1 MAKTEAQRF
10 MEMIKEAT
18 KNQPTRLVG
27 DLTTGYNIVDLELAE
42 KIAESKRRVAT
53 MDVINPLENKLF
65 IDPLIK
71 SIKEDIKEEKENK
84 TMPPKNNINYGSFFI
99 ENPFRAKKAE
109 IKDVIFNGP
118 ATIVMWSDGDK
129 TIVRCENEDFDKEKG
144 LAMAICKKF
153 LGTNKSKSNY
163 NDVFKKYCTEGMTKQ
178 VGVYTGKPVA
188 VSLKKYAEDNNL
200 SLSTCRRRAVNGQI
214 PAIKING
221 KWFVK
226 VKEN

>member
-1 MAKTEAQRF
+1 MVKTEAQRF

-27 DLTTGYNIVDLELAE
+27 DLTTGYSIVDLEQAE
-42 KIAESKRRVAT
+42 KIAEVKRRVAT
-53 MDVINPLENKLF
+53 MDVINPLL
-65 IDPLIK
+65 D
-71 SIKEDIKEEKENK
+71 SIKEDIKKEKENK

-99 ENPFRAKKAE
+99 ENPFRTKKAE

-118 ATIVMWSDGDK
+118 ATIVFWSDGDK

-144 LAMAICKKF
+144 LAMAIAKKF

-163 NDVFKKYCTEGMTKQ
+163 NDIFKKYCVEGMTKQ
-178 VGVYTGKPVA
+178 IGVYTGTSIA
-188 VSLKKYAEDNNL
+188 VSLKKYAKDNDL

-214 PAIKING
+214 PAIKIDG

-226 VKEN
+226 IEEN

>member
-1 MAKTEAQRF
+1 
-10 MEMIKEAT
+10 MIH
-18 KNQPTRLVG
+18 KN
-27 DLTTGYNIVDLELAE
+27 N
-42 KIAESKRRVAT
+42 
-53 MDVINPLENKLF
+53 
-65 IDPLIK
+65 
-71 SIKEDIKEEKENK
+71 
-84 TMPPKNNINYGSFFI
+84 KNNINYESFF
-99 ENPFRAKKAE
+99 AKGSLFIADKAE

-118 ATIVMWSDGDK
+118 ATIVFWSDGTK
-129 TIVRCENEDFDKEKG
+129 TVVRCENEDFDKEKG

-163 NDVFKKYCTEGMTKQ
+163 NDIFKKYCVEGTTKQ

>member
-1 MAKTEAQRF
+1 MVKTEAQRF

-27 DLTTGYNIVDLELAE
+27 DLTTGYSIVDLEQAE
-42 KIAESKRRVAT
+42 KL
-53 MDVINPLENKLF
+53 D
-65 IDPLIK
+65 
-71 SIKEDIKEEKENK
+71 SIKEEIKGEKENK
-84 TMPPKNNINYGSFFI
+84 TMPPKNNINYGSFF
-99 ENPFRAKKAE
+99 AKGSLFIADKAE

-118 ATIVMWSDGDK
+118 ATIVFWSDGTK
-129 TIVRCENEDFDKEKG
+129 TVVRCENEDFDKEKG

-163 NDVFKKYCTEGMTKQ
+163 NDIFKKYCVEGTTKQ

-214 PAIKING
+214 PAIKIDG

-226 VKEN
+226 IEEN

>member
-1 MAKTEAQRF
+1 MVKTEAQRF

-27 DLTTGYNIVDLELAE
+27 DLTTGYSIVDLEQAE
-42 KIAESKRRVAT
+42 KIAEAKRRVAT
-53 MDVINPLENKLF
+53 MDVINPLEKL
-65 IDPLIK
+65 D
-71 SIKEDIKEEKENK
+71 SIKEEIKGEKENK
-84 TMPPKNNINYGSFFI
+84 TMPPKNNINYGSFF
-99 ENPFRAKKAE
+99 AKGSLFIADKAE

-118 ATIVMWSDGDK
+118 ATIVFWSDGTK
-129 TIVRCENEDFDKEKG
+129 TVVRCENEDFDKEKG
-144 LAMAICKKF
+144 LAMAICKRF

-163 NDVFKKYCTEGMTKQ
+163 NDIFKKYCVEGMTKQ
-178 VGVYTGKPVA
+178 VGVYTGKSVA
-188 VSLKKYAEDNNL
+188 VSLKKYAKDNDL

-226 VKEN
+226 VEEN

>member
-1 MAKTEAQRF
+1 MVKTEAQRF
-10 MEMIKEAT
+10 MEMIEKEVR
-18 KNQPTRLVG
+18 KNLPTRLVG
-27 DLTTGYNIVDLELAE
+27 DLTTGYSIVDLEQAE
-42 KIAESKRRVAT
+42 KIAEAKRRAAT
-53 MDVINPLENKLF
+53 MDAINPLL
-65 IDPLIK
+65 D
-71 SIKEDIKEEKENK
+71 SIKEEIKGEKENK

-118 ATIVMWSDGDK
+118 ATIVFWSDGDK

-144 LAMAICKKF
+144 LAMAIAKKF

-163 NDVFKKYCTEGMTKQ
+163 NDIFKKYCTEGITKQ
-178 VGVYTGKPVA
+178 VGAYTGKSVA
-188 VSLKKYAEDNNL
+188 VSLKKYAKDNDL

-214 PAIKING
+214 PAIKIDG

-226 VKEN
+226 VEEN

>member
-1 MAKTEAQRF
+1 MVKTEAQRF

-27 DLTTGYNIVDLELAE
+27 DLTTGYSIVDLEQAE
-42 KIAESKRRVAT
+42 KIAEAKRRVAT
-53 MDVINPLENKLF
+53 MDVINPLL
-65 IDPLIK
+65 D
-71 SIKEDIKEEKENK
+71 SIKEEKENK
-84 TMPPKNNINYGSFFI
+84 IMLPKNNINYGSFF
-99 ENPFRAKKAE
+99 AKGSLFIADKAE

-118 ATIVMWSDGDK
+118 ATIVFWSDGTK
-129 TIVRCENEDFDKEKG
+129 TVVRCENEDFDKEKG

-163 NDVFKKYCTEGMTKQ
+163 NDIFKKYCVEGMTKQ

-214 PAIKING
+214 PAIKIDG

-226 VKEN
+226 IEES

>member
-1 MAKTEAQRF
+1 MVKTEAQRF

-27 DLTTGYNIVDLELAE
+27 DLTTGYSIVDLEQAE
-42 KIAESKRRVAT
+42 KIAETKRRVAT
-53 MDVINPLENKLF
+53 MDIINPLEKL
-65 IDPLIK
+65 D
-71 SIKEDIKEEKENK
+71 SIKEEIKGEKENK
-84 TMPPKNNINYGSFFI
+84 TMPPKNNINYGSFF
-99 ENPFRAKKAE
+99 AKGSLFIADKAE
-109 IKDVIFNGP
+109 IKDVIFNDP
-118 ATIVMWSDGDK
+118 ATIVFWSDGTK
-129 TIVRCENEDFDKEKG
+129 TVVRCENEDFDKEKG

-163 NDVFKKYCTEGMTKQ
+163 NDIFKKYCVEGMTKQ

-188 VSLKKYAEDNNL
+188 VSLKKYADDNNL

-214 PAIKING
+214 PAIKIDG

-226 VKEN
+226 VEEN

>member
-1 MAKTEAQRF
+1 MAKTEAQIF
-10 MEMIKEAT
+10 MEKIKEAT

-27 DLTTGYNIVDLELAE
+27 DLTTGYSIIDLEQAE
-42 KIAESKRRVAT
+42 KIAEAKRSVAT
-53 MDVINPLENKLF
+53 MDIINPLL
-65 IDPLIK
+65 D
-71 SIKEDIKEEKENK
+71 SIKEEIKEEKENK
-84 TMPPKNNINYGSFFI
+84 TMSPKNNINYGSFF
-99 ENPFRAKKAE
+99 AKGSLFIADKAE

-118 ATIVMWSDGDK
+118 ATIVFWSDGDK

-144 LAMAICKKF
+144 LAMAIAKKF

-214 PAIKING
+214 PAIKIDG

-226 VKEN
+226 IEEN

>member
-1 MAKTEAQRF
+1 MAKTEAQIF
-10 MEMIKEAT
+10 MEKIKEAT

-27 DLTTGYNIVDLELAE
+27 DLTTGYSIIDLEQAE
-42 KIAESKRRVAT
+42 KIAEAKRRVAT
-53 MDVINPLENKLF
+53 MDIINPLL
-65 IDPLIK
+65 D
-71 SIKEDIKEEKENK
+71 SIKEEIKEEKENK
-84 TMPPKNNINYGSFFI
+84 TMSPKNNINYGSFFVKGSLFI
-99 ENPFRAKKAE
+99 ADKAE

-118 ATIVMWSDGDK
+118 ATIVFWSDGDK

-144 LAMAICKKF
+144 LAMAIAKKF

-214 PAIKING
+214 PAIKIDG

-226 VKEN
+226 IEEN